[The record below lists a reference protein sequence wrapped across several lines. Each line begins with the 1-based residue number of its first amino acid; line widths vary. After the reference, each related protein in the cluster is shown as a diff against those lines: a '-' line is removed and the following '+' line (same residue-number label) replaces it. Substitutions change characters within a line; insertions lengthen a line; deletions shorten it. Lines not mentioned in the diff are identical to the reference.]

1 MAIVSQLRMARLRP
15 MMIHDDHAFRYHPR
29 TGLDVDIENAF
40 LDERLTHVGESF
52 RRKIT
57 LVSELFH

>member
-1 MAIVSQLRMARLRP
+1 
-15 MMIHDDHAFRYHPR
+15 MIHDNHAFRYHPR

-40 LDERLTHVGESF
+40 LDERLTHVGESL